1 MTSETASASGPSFEE
16 IAETFE
22 LLDDWEARYGY
33 VIELGAGLPGLD
45 ASQKTNETKVD
56 GCASQ
61 VWLVAERVA
70 GENGVERLFFEGD
83 SDAHIVR
90 GLIAV
95 LKSLLNGRAPA
106 EVAAA
111 DPVSEFAK
119 IGLDA
124 QLSSQRSNGLR
135 AMVAR
140 LQAIARDLS

>member
-1 MTSETASASGPSFEE
+1 MSDDKAVPGFEE

-22 LLDDWEARYGY
+22 LLDDWEARYAY
-33 VIELGAGLPGLD
+33 IIELGGALRGLE
-45 ASQKTNETKVD
+45 ASRKTAETKVD

-61 VWLVAERVA
+61 VWLAEKLST
-70 GENGVERLFFEGD
+70 GEDGVRRLYFDGD

-90 GLIAV
+90 GLIVV
-95 LKSLLNGRAPA
+95 LQSLLDGRPPA
-106 EVAAA
+106 EIAASDPAA
-111 DPVSEFAK
+111 DFAR

-140 LQAIARDLS
+140 LKATAAELS